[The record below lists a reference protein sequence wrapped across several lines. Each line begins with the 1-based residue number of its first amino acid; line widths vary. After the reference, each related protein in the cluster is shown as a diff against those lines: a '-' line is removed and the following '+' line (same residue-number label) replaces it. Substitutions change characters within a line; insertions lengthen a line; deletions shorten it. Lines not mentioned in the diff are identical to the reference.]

1 MKPLISILIR
11 TKNRSKCLQKALE
24 SVKKQTYRPLE
35 VIVVNDNGENV
46 EYVVKKA
53 LKHTDVRWI
62 YHQNTT
68 HNGRSVA
75 ANKAM
80 SLASAD
86 YCLFLDDDDLIL
98 ENHIETLLNTLQ
110 KASPQENVMG
120 AYSGTQC
127 VTEQNG
133 MIVHADGCYNE
144 AFDPIKLAY
153 QNYLPIHSV
162 LFKKR
167 AYEKGCRFDENL
179 DLYEDWSFWLQVIQH
194 GDLKHIPQLTAL
206 YRIDQSGIGEP
217 NTHLDFQPQW
227 FLFIKHSKKY
237 LNVEQLN
244 HLLFSAKAL
253 LECQTKLTSVQ
264 LEKDAQLLS
273 EERIKKQLKMLE
285 QQLSTQKKQ
294 YQELQDK
301 QALLDREQKKKNQE
315 LVALHA
321 HSQMQQDDYALLE
334 NTHSE
339 EVQQLASLKTSNQ
352 MMADELSFIK
362 QSRCWKLIQFFN
374 KISHVSFKEARPG
387 SPLSYIQAFFS
398 HLLNGQFHQA
408 FQKVWGKLKGVRLK
422 KQLSQ
427 ESVDI
432 LVEGGIDIL
441 STKHTLYIA
450 ELIKISLVKVGKKN
464 VRILNPNTTTFSENL
479 HFVICPQMFTKLP
492 GLYIAFQMEQ
502 SVSSRWFTK
511 AYFTTLE
518 NAYAIMDYS
527 QENIRFLQ
535 EQSKLSYKQIF
546 WTPISNIRS
555 LNRQLEKGIKPSY
568 DVIFYGDVNN
578 PRRQAFI
585 KQIKRQFSV
594 LILSEVFGEVLY
606 QKLQQG
612 RVVVNIH
619 YYENALLETTR
630 IYECLSLGLNVIS
643 EASSD
648 MAQHSNLQPYVTF
661 TPVNDINAMCQAIK
675 DQIDQPIKPVNLP
688 SDNENFHYH
697 FTRMLTAT
705 NLLDTHD
712 LQNIPDFLNAEDFK
726 QRIVLTLPETYQRH
740 AYIKQ
745 QLPNSVF
752 FTGLRHF
759 DGWVGAAMS
768 FKYLSERAL
777 LAQMKTLEI
786 CEDDVLL
793 DSEFEQNYTIVK
805 RFLFEEL
812 GEANW
817 DVFCGLIADINDNV
831 TVKNVFE
838 YQGIQ
843 FIELNKMTSMVFNIY
858 NTSALKSLANWD
870 ATNRCVE
877 TNTIDRYLE
886 KQPLKI
892 IVTLPYLVG
901 HQPEQT
907 SSIWHFKNSTYD
919 DLIQESILKLK
930 NKVKEFKENIV

>member
-1 MKPLISILIR
+1 MKPLVSILIR
-11 TKNRSKCLQKALE
+11 TKNRAKCLQEALQ
-24 SVKKQTYRPLE
+24 SVKKQTHRPLE

-46 EYVVKKA
+46 EHVVKKI
-53 LKHTDVRWI
+53 LEHTDVRWK
-62 YHQNTT
+62 YHQNTIP
-68 HNGRSVA
+68 NGRSIA

-98 ENHIETLLNTLQ
+98 ENHIENLLNTLQ
-110 KASPQENVMG
+110 KSSPQKNIMG

-133 MIVHADGCYNE
+133 EIVHVDGRYNE
-144 AFDPIKLAY
+144 VFDPIKLAY

-162 LFKKR
+162 LFKKE
-167 AYEKGCRFDENL
+167 AYQKGCRFDKHL
-179 DLYEDWSFWLQVIQH
+179 DLYEDWNFWLQVIQY
-194 GDLKHIPQLTAL
+194 GNLKHTAQLSAL
-206 YRIDQSGIGEP
+206 YRIDESGIGLP
-217 NTHLDFQPQW
+217 NTHLDFQSQW
-227 FLFIKHSKKY
+227 LLFIKHSKKY

-253 LECQTKLTSVQ
+253 LVCQTQLTNVQ
-264 LEKDAQLLS
+264 LEKDAQFLS
-273 EERIKKQLKMLE
+273 EARLKKQLQALQQHYETLE
-285 QQLSTQKKQ
+285 KQFSTQKEQ
-294 YQELQDK
+294 YKTFQD
-301 QALLDREQKKKNQE
+301 QR
-315 LVALHA
+315 
-321 HSQMQQDDYALLE
+321 ALLE
-334 NTHSE
+334 VAHRE
-339 EVQQLASLKTSNQ
+339 QAQQLACLKEHNQ
-352 MMADELSFIK
+352 MLTDELSFIK
-362 QSRCWKLIQFFN
+362 QSRCWRLTRFVR
-374 KISHVSFKEARPG
+374 KISQFTLKEAQPG
-387 SPLSYIQAFFS
+387 TPLSYIQAFFS
-398 HLLNGQFHQA
+398 HLLKGQFHQA
-408 FQKVWGKLKGVRLK
+408 FQKVWGKLKSVRLK
-422 KQLSQ
+422 KPLTQ
-427 ESVDI
+427 EGVDALI
-432 LVEGGIDIL
+432 EDGIDIL
-441 STKHTLYIA
+441 ATKHTLYIA
-450 ELIKISLVKVGKKN
+450 ELIQTSLIKVGKKN
-464 VRILNPNTTTFSENL
+464 VRILNPNTTMFSDNL
-479 HFVICPQMFTKLP
+479 HFVVCPQMFSKLP

-535 EQSKLSYKQIF
+535 QQGKLSYKQIF
-546 WTPISNIRS
+546 WTPISNI
-555 LNRQLEKGIKPSY
+555 NPFKPTLANNVEPAY
-568 DVIFYGDVNN
+568 DVVFYGDVNN

-594 LILSEVFGEVLY
+594 LILSEVFGEALY

-612 RVVVNIH
+612 RVVINIH

-648 MAQHSNLQPYVTF
+648 MAQHANLQPYVTF

-675 DQIDQPIKPVNLP
+675 DQIAQPKKSANLP
-688 SDNENFHYH
+688 HDNENFHYY
-697 FTRMLTAT
+697 FARMLTAT
-705 NLLDTHD
+705 NLLDTRN
-712 LQNIPDFLNAEDFK
+712 LQNIPNYLKAEDFSK
-726 QRIVLTLPETYQRH
+726 RIVLTLPETYQRH

-745 QLPNSVF
+745 QLPKSVF

-759 DGWVGAAMS
+759 DGWIGAAMS

-777 LAQMKTLEI
+777 AAQVQTLEV

-793 DSEFEQNYTIVK
+793 DSGFERNYAIVK

-817 DVFCGLIADINDNV
+817 DIFCGLIADINDNV

-843 FIELNKMTSMVFNIY
+843 FIELNKMTSMVFNLY
-858 NTSALKSLANWD
+858 NTRALKKLASWD
-870 ATNRCVE
+870 AANRCIN

-886 KQPLKI
+886 KQSLKI

-919 DLIQESILKLK
+919 DLIQESIVKLT
-930 NKVKEFKENIV
+930 NKVNAFKANVVEKT